1 MKKFSD
7 LIQDVINEVKEI
19 YPWDLDE
26 KLNNNEDI
34 LLLDIRE
41 PYEYEIVRV
50 KDSINVARGILESA
64 CEYNYAETVPELVEA
79 RDKEVVVICRSGN
92 RSVLAAYTMQLMGY
106 QNVSSLKTGVN
117 GWNDYELPM
126 VDMNEELVDID
137 DADDYFNAPL
147 RPEQLSK
154 NH

>member
-7 LIQDVINEVKEI
+7 LIQDVLSQVNEI

-26 KLNNNEDI
+26 KLKNSEDL

-41 PYEYEIVRV
+41 PYEYDILRIRN
-50 KDSINVARGILESA
+50 SINVPRGILESA
-64 CEYNYAETVPELVEA
+64 CEYNYSETVPELVEA
-79 RDKEVVVICRSGN
+79 REREIVVVCRSGN

-106 QNVSSLKTGVN
+106 RNVASLKTGVN
-117 GWNDYELPM
+117 GWNDYELPLI
-126 VDMNEELVDID
+126 DKHGCEVDID
-137 DADDYFNAPL
+137 GADAYFNAPL
-147 RPEQLSK
+147 APEQLSK